1 MENEVRA
8 NNEIRESLEKAYRL
22 IYDQIDN
29 KWQYY
34 ESTDIKD
41 EREKRRLATLGVNRN
56 WKGNFFVI
64 LGATGQVH
72 QLCGVHLKLSSCL

>member
-29 KWQYY
+29 KWQY

-41 EREKRRLATLGVNRN
+41 EREKRRLATLGVN
-56 WKGNFFVI
+56 
-64 LGATGQVH
+64 
-72 QLCGVHLKLSSCL
+72 SE

>member
-8 NNEIRESLEKAYRL
+8 NNEIRESLEEAYRL

-41 EREKRRLATLGVNRN
+41 EREKRRLATLGVN
-56 WKGNFFVI
+56 
-64 LGATGQVH
+64 
-72 QLCGVHLKLSSCL
+72 SE